1 VAKGILIEVTKEK
14 AELVA
19 TDYDIGV
26 RCVLDTKSR
35 ESTGKILVNAAHLLA
50 IVRELRDG
58 DVTLDASG
66 TKLEIT
72 SGGGRLSVPC
82 MDDSDFPAFRGVGT
96 DKTVKLPA
104 AEIAGMLDKVAYAAG
119 QEESRYAINGVFMKL
134 SKRDIEMVATD
145 ARRLAIV
152 RRKLPKD
159 TKTEQSAILP
169 IKLVGMIKKHAGGCE
184 EMDLVMREAEVVLV
198 CGGIVLV
205 GRLVEGTYPKYED
218 AIPKD
223 CDRTVK
229 ANKEEF
235 RSALRQAM
243 NFTLDDTRS
252 VTIQLR
258 KGKVVVEARVAEKG
272 EASIVIEA
280 EYEGPDIEVSFNPQY
295 IIDAMARLDK
305 DVVELQLKDSSRPVL
320 ISEGKELLNVVMP
333 VRLRNE

>member
-1 VAKGILIEVTKEK
+1 
-14 AELVA
+14 
-19 TDYDIGV
+19 
-26 RCVLDTKSR
+26 
-35 ESTGKILVNAAHLLA
+35 
-50 IVRELRDG
+50 
-58 DVTLDASG
+58 
-66 TKLEIT
+66 
-72 SGGGRLSVPC
+72 
-82 MDDSDFPAFRGVGT
+82 
-96 DKTVKLPA
+96 
-104 AEIAGMLDKVAYAAG
+104 
-119 QEESRYAINGVFMKL
+119 
-134 SKRDIEMVATD
+134 
-145 ARRLAIV
+145 
-152 RRKLPKD
+152 
-159 TKTEQSAILP
+159 
-169 IKLVGMIKKHAGGCE
+169 
-184 EMDLVMREAEVVLV
+184 MDLVMREAEVVLV